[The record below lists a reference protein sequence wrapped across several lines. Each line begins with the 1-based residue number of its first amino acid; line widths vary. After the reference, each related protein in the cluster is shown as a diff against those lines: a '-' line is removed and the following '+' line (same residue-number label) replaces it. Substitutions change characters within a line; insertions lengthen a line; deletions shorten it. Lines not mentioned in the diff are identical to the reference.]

1 MCGIIGIASTKDV
14 IQDVLFGLS
23 ALQHRGQNA
32 CGIATFNDVFHV
44 TKGLGLISTVFNQ
57 QNAAPMT
64 GKMGLGHVRYATQG
78 SDNLLNAQPFT
89 SNFPFGIAMIHN
101 GNIINFD
108 ELRKSLNERN
118 HYLLETTN
126 DLELILYT
134 FASYLAKKNLND
146 LHVEDI
152 FDAVTST
159 QQDATG
165 AYATISLIANRGL
178 LAFTD
183 PHGIRPLSIGRKKE
197 GDSYVYAFASEST
210 CFDFLGYELLDDL
223 KPGEAV
229 FVDMQNRLHRKVCVT
244 AKRSF
249 CIFEYIYFAREDSI
263 LHNKLVAT
271 ERMRMGKVLAKKIQ
285 QAGLQ
290 PDIVIDVPSS
300 AYFFATELAEQLGVP
315 YRRGLAKNNHIGRS
329 FILSSQQEREAT
341 ARLKLNPIKHLIQG
355 KKVVVVDD
363 SIVRGTTS
371 KHIVTLLRNAGAKEI
386 YFVSAAPPIK
396 SPCIYGIDMAIS
408 SELIGRNTLED
419 IRQYLAVDALI
430 YQSLD
435 DLKEL
440 YKDEQFCYA
449 CFDGKYPIERSM
461 EYLHSIEADR
471 KENTVKGSC

>member
-1 MCGIIGIASTKDV
+1 MCGIIGISSETDV
-14 IQDVLFGLS
+14 INDLLFGLS
-23 ALQHRGQNA
+23 ALQHRGQSA
-32 CGIATFNDVFHV
+32 CGIATFDNIFHV
-44 TKGLGLISTVFNQ
+44 TKGLGLIANVFNQ
-57 QNAAPMT
+57 QNAAPMK
-64 GKMGLGHVRYATQG
+64 GRVGLGHVRYATQG
-78 SDNLLNAQPFT
+78 GDNLLNAQPFT

-101 GNIINFD
+101 GNIINFE

-134 FASYLAKKNLND
+134 FASYLAKKNLNN
-146 LHVEDI
+146 LAVEDI

-159 QQDATG
+159 QQEAIG
-165 AYATISLIANRGL
+165 AYSTISLIANRGL

-183 PHGIRPLSIGRKKE
+183 PNGIRPLAVGRKKTE
-197 GDSYVYAFASEST
+197 TGYVYGFASEST
-210 CFDFLGYELLDDL
+210 CFDFLGYELMDDV

-229 FVDMQNRLHRKVCVT
+229 FIDNNNQIHRKICVQK
-244 AKRSF
+244 KRTF

-263 LHNKLVAT
+263 LQHRLVAT
-271 ERMRMGKVLAKKIQ
+271 ERMKMGKLLAKKIRA
-285 QAGLQ
+285 AGLQ

-300 AYFFATELAEQLGVP
+300 AYFFATELAEELDVP

-329 FILSSQQEREAT
+329 FILSSQVEREAA
-341 ARLKLNPIKHLIQG
+341 ARLKLNPIKHLIEG

-371 KHIVTLLRNAGAKEI
+371 KNIVTLLRNAGAKEI

-408 SELIGRNTLED
+408 SELIGRNTVEEIAD
-419 IRQYLAVDALI
+419 YLGVDALI
-430 YQSLD
+430 YQSLE

-449 CFDGKYPIERSM
+449 CFDGNYPIEKSM
-461 EYLHSIEADR
+461 DYLKQIEEERRESTQGA
-471 KENTVKGSC
+471 C